1 MEDCLTLQLLF
12 TVSILLYSSLI
23 LAKPERWKR
32 HQYVSCR
39 DICKSQNVR
48 ELVPKI
54 SRKTHGSQPGA
65 TAALLAPPALTASGL
80 RGSLVQVLKK
90 EGYLS
95 CFKKLTTNHLIII
108 FSSVLEELSFSFS
121 CMISLSIWITASV
134 SLNKIKFRVRNHYI
148 FFRFVF
154 IPE

>member
-12 TVSILLYSSLI
+12 TVSILLYSSLN

-65 TAALLAPPALTASGL
+65 TAALLAPLALTATGL
-80 RGSLVQVLKK
+80 RGTLVQVLKK

-148 FFRFVF
+148 FFRFVL
-154 IPE
+154 ISE